1 MVVARVYSNV
11 IMIQQ
16 RWRREKTLG
25 ASLSR
30 YSWTCLNL
38 KTGIV
43 KSNFHEDGGKAVI
56 PAERE
61 DVKQEN

>member
-1 MVVARVYSNV
+1 VLPSPDIV
-11 IMIQQ
+11 
-16 RWRREKTLG
+16 
-25 ASLSR
+25 
-30 YSWTCLNL
+30 WTCLNL